1 MPLIN
6 LGEPRHMRRNFF
18 LFGLIAA
25 LCAMIAACGGTAPAN
40 SGNANTAAN
49 NNSNDPTATTKPA
62 KEPTT
67 NNAPTLTPVFKAY
80 CDAWVKNDEAAL
92 RKVYSS
98 DTLKIFDQQMKEEK
112 TKSLIKFLEDD
123 KVSGTPCEVT
133 NEVITG
139 DSAVANIISNKY
151 PNGIK
156 IVFVKENGEW
166 KITNKSPSLD
176 AAKPTVTSSDTSKT
190 ADTAPASSANDK
202 KDAKK

>member
-1 MPLIN
+1 
-6 LGEPRHMRRNFF
+6 
-18 LFGLIAA
+18 
-25 LCAMIAACGGTAPAN
+25 
-40 SGNANTAAN
+40 
-49 NNSNDPTATTKPA
+49 
-62 KEPTT
+62 
-67 NNAPTLTPVFKAY
+67 
-80 CDAWVKNDEAAL
+80 
-92 RKVYSS
+92 
-98 DTLKIFDQQMKEEK
+98 MKDEK

-166 KITNKSPSLD
+166 KITNRSPSLD
-176 AAKPTVTSSDTSKT
+176 AAKPTVTSSNTAKT
-190 ADTAPASSANDK
+190 AETAPANSASDK

>member
-1 MPLIN
+1 
-6 LGEPRHMRRNFF
+6 
-18 LFGLIAA
+18 
-25 LCAMIAACGGTAPAN
+25 MIAACGGTAPAN
-40 SGNANTAAN
+40 SGNSNTAAN

-80 CDAWVKNDEAAL
+80 CDAWVKSDEAAL

-98 DTLKIFDQQMKEEK
+98 DTLKIFEQQMKEEK

-139 DSAVANIISNKY
+139 DSSVANIISNKY

-156 IVFVKENGEW
+156 IVFFILFVEW

-176 AAKPTVTSSDTSKT
+176 AAKPTVTSSNTSKT
-190 ADTAPASSANDK
+190 AEADPASS
-202 KDAKK
+202 

>member
-1 MPLIN
+1 
-6 LGEPRHMRRNFF
+6 MRRNFF
-18 LFGLIAA
+18 LFVLITA
-25 LCAMIAACGGTAPAN
+25 LCAILAACGGGNAPAN
-40 SGNANTAAN
+40 SANSNTTASNA
-49 NNSNDPTATTKPA
+49 NSNDPTATTKPA

-98 DTLKIFDQQMKEEK
+98 DTIKIFEQQMKEEK
-112 TKSLIKFLEDD
+112 AKSLIKFLEDD

-139 DSAVANIISNKY
+139 DSAVGNIISNKY

-166 KITNKSPSLD
+166 KITNRSPSLD
-176 AAKPTVTSSDTSKT
+176 AAKPTVTSSNAAKT
-190 ADTAPASSANDK
+190 AETAPANSA
-202 KDAKK
+202 